1 MKQNVGTID
10 RVIRGIA
17 GIALIAVYAMEM
29 VAGTQGIVVLV
40 IGIALIGTVLTG
52 WCPPYI
58 LMGINTR
65 SDKSTE

>member
-10 RVIRGIA
+10 RIVRGIA
-17 GIALIAVYAMEM
+17 GIALIASYALEM
-29 VAGTQGIVVLV
+29 VAGTAGIVMLVVGIVL
-40 IGIALIGTVLTG
+40 LGTVITG

-65 SDKSTE
+65 SDKSAE